1 MLIAR
6 KQAFSYHPKRTF
18 LRRNWQTVQ
27 STKTIMIYDRYEIGG
42 QSDIRKGGHLTMKR
56 ISGYQKDTGSY
67 SKLFVILTI
76 G

>member
-1 MLIAR
+1 M
-6 KQAFSYHPKRTF
+6 
-18 LRRNWQTVQ
+18 
-27 STKTIMIYDRYEIGG
+27 GG

-56 ISGYQKDTGSY
+56 IYGYQKDTGSY